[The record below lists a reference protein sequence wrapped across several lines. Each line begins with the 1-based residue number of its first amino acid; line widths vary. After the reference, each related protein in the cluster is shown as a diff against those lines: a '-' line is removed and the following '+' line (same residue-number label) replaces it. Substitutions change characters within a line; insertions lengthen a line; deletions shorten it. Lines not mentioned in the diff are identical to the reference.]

1 MLPSPSRCGRAQGAP
16 VAAGPCAYNTSLDGY
31 VCVPGATSAVGLPS
45 GWPAGEAL
53 PPKGIFGD
61 PQLFVLESRDPDS
74 ETRNFGPVIVDV
86 NGVQVRGGGRQPRG
100 RR

>member
-1 MLPSPSRCGRAQGAP
+1 MRPSPTPQG
-16 VAAGPCAYNTSLDGY
+16 
-31 VCVPGATSAVGLPS
+31 
-45 GWPAGEAL
+45 
-53 PPKGIFGD
+53 GIFSD